1 MITVVWSPFPSGS
14 ERLLVLTKWCH
25 AHKAGTSSTRP
36 TQTHLTY
43 YDLSPRMAGMTLFAV
58 RTTHIGSM
66 AFHSARLLRLPHH
79 LMFLVA
85 IPGSTGAAI
94 CITQGYNILM
104 TANSV
109 YHSDSER
116 LNLLLVDQESAESEK
131 GPESKKGNFYSW

>member
-1 MITVVWSPFPSGS
+1 MLDGLSLGKTVATAAPPDV
-14 ERLLVLTKWCH
+14 
-25 AHKAGTSSTRP
+25 
-36 TQTHLTY
+36 
-43 YDLSPRMAGMTLFAV
+43 
-58 RTTHIGSM
+58 
-66 AFHSARLLRLPHH
+66 
-79 LMFLVA
+79 LVA